1 MIGTLRARVRDGG
14 ASALAGRPRP
24 AATAE
29 AYVITFAPAEDLLSR
44 GLDPVRFL
52 DALEQ
57 LGEIVDLIPDATR
70 LPALAAL
77 DPEASYL
84 GFTCTLRTA
93 RPRADIESI
102 FEFVG
107 ASGVVRID
115 AAATLPTAIAG
126 ASGAAAVTERREG
139 HDRRRGDG
147 PPREAS
153 MEQTSIRVATS
164 KIDRLV
170 NLVGELVVTQAMIAQ
185 IVARFTPD
193 RLPQLAEAVTQMDRH
208 ARDLE
213 ERVMAVRMLP
223 VRSVFARFPR
233 LVRDL
238 AQPGGKEVVL
248 DMRGQDTELDKSVI
262 EQISDPLTHL
272 IRNAVDHGIEAPEAR
287 RQAGKPAA
295 GRVALRAWQQGGN
308 IYLEV
313 TDDGQGLDRQRIQT
327 KAVALGL
334 LAADETVDDET
345 LLRYIFRPGFSTTE
359 KVTEVS
365 GRGVGMDV
373 VARNVEALGGSIT
386 LQSERGR
393 GTTFRVKLPLTLA
406 ILDGQAVRVGGEQ
419 YIIPMTSVLESVRPL
434 RSQLD
439 TLLASGES
447 FTLRDQAVPLIRLHR
462 LFRVA
467 GAVEDPAQA
476 LVVIVEHD
484 GRRAALLVD
493 ELLDQQQVVIKSLEA
508 NFQRTEG
515 IAGATILGD
524 GRVTLILDVPG
535 LLALARVERHRAR
548 ELRAAGRDVAPT
560 GR

>member
-1 MIGTLRARVRDGG
+1 MD
-14 ASALAGRPRP
+14 
-24 AATAE
+24 
-29 AYVITFAPAEDLLSR
+29 
-44 GLDPVRFL
+44 
-52 DALEQ
+52 
-57 LGEIVDLIPDATR
+57 
-70 LPALAAL
+70 
-77 DPEASYL
+77 
-84 GFTCTLRTA
+84 
-93 RPRADIESI
+93 
-102 FEFVG
+102 
-107 ASGVVRID
+107 
-115 AAATLPTAIAG
+115 
-126 ASGAAAVTERREG
+126 
-139 HDRRRGDG
+139 
-147 PPREAS
+147 
-153 MEQTSIRVATS
+153 QTSIRVATG
-164 KIDRLV
+164 KIDRLI

-223 VRSVFARFPR
+223 VRNVFGRFPR

-238 AQPGGKEVVL
+238 AQPAGKEVVL
-248 DMRGQDTELDKSVI
+248 DMRGEDTELDKSVI

-434 RSQLD
+434 RPPARHAPGQR
-439 TLLASGES
+439 GE
-447 FTLRDQAVPLIRLHR
+447 LH
-462 LFRVA
+462 
-467 GAVEDPAQA
+467 PA
-476 LVVIVEHD
+476 
-484 GRRAALLVD
+484 
-493 ELLDQQQVVIKSLEA
+493 
-508 NFQRTEG
+508 
-515 IAGATILGD
+515 
-524 GRVTLILDVPG
+524 
-535 LLALARVERHRAR
+535 
-548 ELRAAGRDVAPT
+548 
-560 GR
+560 